1 MTRALIVDGYELFR
15 ASLREIIL
23 ASGGAEEIEEAATS
37 GGFFR
42 AAMTGEPVSLAVIH
56 PPSIGLSESDCLRLA
71 DRLLSE
77 ARIILFRD
85 CNHAAANA
93 AASHSRVAVLPRD
106 AGCAEVA
113 AAVAA
118 AVAADPV
125 ANPVSQDERAALN
138 GVPDGMA
145 AARSLSRR
153 QREIMAMVAE
163 GLANKEIAHRLGIA
177 EGTVKAHIHAVF
189 RALGVTNRTQAVVR
203 YGPALR
209 AAG

>member
-23 ASGGAEEIEEAATS
+23 ASGCVEEIEEAATS
-37 GGFFR
+37 GSFFR
-42 AAMTGEPVSLAVIH
+42 AAMTGAPVSLAVIH
-56 PPSIGLSESDCLRLA
+56 PPSIGLSEGDCLRLA
-71 DRLLSE
+71 DRLLNE

-85 CNHAAANA
+85 SGHVAANA
-93 AASHSRVAVLPRD
+93 AGSHLRVTILPRD

-118 AVAADPV
+118 GPV
-125 ANPVSQDERAALN
+125 ANPVPQDERAALN

-145 AARSLSRR
+145 AARALSRR

>member
-23 ASGGAEEIEEAATS
+23 ASGCVEEIEEAATS
-37 GGFFR
+37 GSFFR
-42 AAMTGEPVSLAVIH
+42 AAMTGAPVSLAVIH
-56 PPSIGLSESDCLRLA
+56 PPSIGLSEGDCLRLA
-71 DRLLSE
+71 DRLLNE

-85 CNHAAANA
+85 SGHVAANGA
-93 AASHSRVAVLPRD
+93 GSHLRVTILPRD

-118 AVAADPV
+118 GPV
-125 ANPVSQDERAALN
+125 ATNAAPRDESVSPDGTR
-138 GVPDGMA
+138 DGMA
-145 AARSLSRR
+145 AARALSRR

>member
-23 ASGGAEEIEEAATS
+23 ASGRVEEIEEVATS
-37 GGFFR
+37 GSFFR
-42 AAMTGEPVSLAVIH
+42 AAMTGEPVSLAAIH
-56 PPSIGLSESDCLRLA
+56 PPSIGLGESDCLRLA

-77 ARIILFRD
+77 ARILLFRD
-85 CNHAAANA
+85 SGRGAANG
-93 AASHSRVAVLPRD
+93 ASGHSRVTVLPRD

-113 AAVAA
+113 AAIAA
-118 AVAADPV
+118 GPVPSAVARADAGP
-125 ANPVSQDERAALN
+125 AA
-138 GVPDGMA
+138 GAHDGMA
-145 AARSLSRR
+145 AARALSRR